1 MKKLTRKLFI
11 SVLVAV
17 FAFVALGTS
26 TYAWIT
32 MSTTAEVTAF
42 EAEVSAGEAGIEL
55 SENYDEAGPTN
66 STWLSVLTL
75 QNLPTVALNDLTT
88 TDGIKF
94 YDFSSNPTT
103 EAGFSSEMTQN
114 STAQGYVDDVYT
126 YNSNLGYIEHSIYIR
141 RSSQT
146 TGTTTVCVDGS
157 EVVFAPGTG
166 ESGDFT
172 YIPKGQ
178 STATTID
185 NLFATNALRLSIT
198 GNTATAIYEQKEGEN
213 GNTLACANDGFAHSY
228 AASQGIKLPTA
239 TLSYTTYKAGTT
251 DDTQDST
258 TIITLTDQEPVKV
271 TFRVWIEGWD
281 NECHAQILTQ
291 KLSVKFGFRIVG

>member
-32 MSTTAEVTAF
+32 LSTTAEVTAF
-42 EAEVSAGEAGIEL
+42 EAKVSAGEAGIEL
-55 SENYDEAGPTN
+55 SENYNESDPTN

-103 EAGFSSEMTQN
+103 ESGFSSEMTQN
-114 STAQGYVDDVYT
+114 STAQGYVGENYT
-126 YNSNLGYIEHSIYIR
+126 YNASLGYIEHSIYIR

-157 EVVFAPGTG
+157 EVVFAPVTG
-166 ESGDFT
+166 ASGSFT
-172 YIPKGQ
+172 YIPKGEDE
-178 STATTID
+178 AVTIN
-185 NLFATNALRLSIT
+185 NLYATNALRLSIT
-198 GNTATAIYEQKEGEN
+198 GNTATAIYEQKADEN
-213 GNTLACANDGFAHSY
+213 GNTVGFTAGGFAHSY

-239 TLSYTTYKAGTT
+239 PTSYATYKAGTT
-251 DDTQDST
+251 DESQDST
-258 TIITLTDQEPVKV
+258 TIITLTNQEPVMV

-291 KLSVKFGFRIVG
+291 QLSVKFGFRIVG

>member
-42 EAEVSAGEAGIEL
+42 EAEVSAGDAGIEL
-55 SENYDEAGPTN
+55 SENYDGTNLAN

-75 QNLPTVALNDLTT
+75 QKLPTVALNDLTT

-94 YDFSSNPTT
+94 YDFSSKPTT
-103 EAGFSSEMTQN
+103 EAGYSSEMTQN

-126 YNSNLGYIEHSIYIR
+126 YNANLGYIEHSIYIR

-157 EVVFAPGTG
+157 EVVFAPATDA
-166 ESGDFT
+166 SGSFT
-172 YIPKGQ
+172 YIPKDA
-178 STATTID
+178 STATTIE
-185 NLFATNALRLSIT
+185 NLYATNALRLSIT
-198 GNTATAIYEQKEGEN
+198 GNTATAIYEQKAGEN
-213 GNTLACANDGFAHSY
+213 ENTEGFTAGGFAHIY

-239 TLSYTTYKAGTT
+239 PTSYPTYKAGTT
-251 DDTQDST
+251 DESQDSG

-281 NECHAQILTQ
+281 DECHAQILKQ
-291 KLSVKFGFRIVG
+291 KLSVKFGFRIVA